1 MTDYTQYA
9 ATQHPSVTPPV
20 PDLETQATGQE
31 PQDLRLWLRMLSC
44 CTLIENELRS
54 RLRTE
59 FQTTLPRF
67 DLMSQLTHA
76 PKGLKMSEL
85 SRLMMVT
92 NGNIT
97 GITDQL
103 EKDGLV
109 ERLKD
114 DTDRRDT
121 LITLLLQRGAAVDLR
136 LPNAATALMVAA
148 AMGYPEIVEMLLDA
162 GADLAAVDDR
172 GRGALHAAAQF
183 GFEHNDS
190 LRARRLF
197 DVLLKRGADINH
209 ADNQGMTPLLLLLGA
224 QLRPG
229 SPCMSGSAP
238 ATTPPPPIFPMP
250 TWTPSPPISNA
261 SRRCP
266 NRPIW
271 GSTDR
276 PTPNNPPRRTPKPI

>member
-114 DTDRRDT
+114 DSDRRSSLIRLT
-121 LITLLLQRGAAVDLR
+121 LKGRRYHRRMQRAHATWIQSLLGGLAPTARTALFDLLGDLKQSTYAR
-136 LPNAATALMVAA
+136 LPA
-148 AMGYPEIVEMLLDA
+148 I
-162 GADLAAVDDR
+162 
-172 GRGALHAAAQF
+172 
-183 GFEHNDS
+183 
-190 LRARRLF
+190 
-197 DVLLKRGADINH
+197 
-209 ADNQGMTPLLLLLGA
+209 
-224 QLRPG
+224 
-229 SPCMSGSAP
+229 
-238 ATTPPPPIFPMP
+238 
-250 TWTPSPPISNA
+250 
-261 SRRCP
+261 
-266 NRPIW
+266 
-271 GSTDR
+271 
-276 PTPNNPPRRTPKPI
+276 